1 LNIKFVSPG
10 LGIVS
15 CSRDQ
20 ISNNVHKSQTLIFF
34 YYQKRDWIVFNEEH
48 QDYELFLELIQEY
61 MKLDDQQKKAF
72 IEYIRVPEVRKVIDT
87 INRILRIRR
96 KWYRNMLTA

>member
-1 LNIKFVSPG
+1 MNIKFVNPD

-15 CSRDQ
+15 CSRDRIQ
-20 ISNNVHKSQTLIFF
+20 NDIHKPQSLIFF
-34 YYQKRDWIVFNEEH
+34 YYWKSDWIVFNEEH
-48 QDYELFLELIQEY
+48 QDYELFLELIKGYLE
-61 MKLDDQQKKAF
+61 LDDQQRKAF
-72 IEYIRVPEVRKVIDT
+72 IEYVQIPKVRKAIDT